1 MNYMAAKV
9 QIFFETN
16 NSLNKNLSEIL
27 FMSEKSCIFVG
38 KLKLNIDIMKH
49 SWKYANIGGN
59 TRVVIKDGSDI
70 QHLSELD
77 EKLWTVLACPVSG
90 LEIAEESLRCMD
102 SDNDNKIHIHD
113 VVVTADWLCTMLK
126 DPQILFEAKASLSLD
141 DIQDESILAVAT
153 PLAVNGIVTLEDV
166 KTAIASVAVETQSVP
181 EAPYSAEI
189 IKAYKDCQDSYN
201 QYFATVRLQSVGLAT
216 LPADAVAPGMTEEQY
231 AEMGKKISEYE
242 SSKAAIESSNAA
254 ALSAAQSQYKP
265 LEKLLL
271 LSRDFCTLLRN
282 FVSFQDF
289 YSKRGKALLGRGAD
303 DESPWAI
310 FQAGTLV
317 IDQRACNL
325 CLQVSDMAK
334 HNVQAPDS
342 GMFLI
347 YCQCTLHKTG
357 EKKQIVAAM
366 TIGDIRNLKVG
377 KNALFYDRQGRDWEA
392 EVVKIIDNPISIG
405 QAFWSPYR
413 KLGEWVTGLINKSA
427 AEKEKKSFD
436 DMTAKLQSSTDKSAD
451 KPATPAPF
459 DIAKFAG
466 IFAAI
471 GMAVGAIGTFLT
483 SLLSE
488 VGKFAENGWWAIP
501 TLIIC
506 ILLAI
511 SGPSMV
517 LAWMK
522 LRKRNLAPLLNA
534 NGWAINADA
543 IVSVMFGNTLT
554 EQAQFPML
562 KIKKPGLSKG
572 GKWAIAVATI
582 LVSIAIAVVTLYLCG
597 LRVCACFI

>member
-1 MNYMAAKV
+1 
-9 QIFFETN
+9 
-16 NSLNKNLSEIL
+16 
-27 FMSEKSCIFVG
+27 
-38 KLKLNIDIMKH
+38 MKH
-49 SWKYANIGGN
+49 TWSYANIGGN
-59 TRVVIKDGSDI
+59 TRVVIKNGKDI
-70 QHLSELD
+70 QHLADLD
-77 EKLWTVLACPVSG
+77 EKLWTVLACPVTG
-90 LEIAEESLRCMD
+90 LEIPDESLQYIDNNGD
-102 SDNDNKIHIHD
+102 SKIHIAD
-113 VVVTADWLCTMLK
+113 VISTADWLCQALR
-126 DPQILFEAKASLSLD
+126 DPQVLFKGQAALALEEIADEAL
-141 DIQDESILAVAT
+141 LAMAT
-153 PLAVNGIVTLEDV
+153 PLAADGIITLDAV
-166 KTAIASVAVETQSVP
+166 KAAIAGATIEAQTAP
-181 EAPYSAEI
+181 EAPYTADVMA
-189 IKAYKDCQDSYN
+189 AYKACQEAYA
-201 QYFATVRLQSVGLAT
+201 QYFQTAKLQTLGLAT
-216 LPADAVAPGMTEEQY
+216 LPADAAAPGLTEEQFT
-231 AEMGKKISEYE
+231 EMGKKIAEYE
-242 SSKAAIESSNAA
+242 AGKAAADSANAA
-254 ALSAAQSQYKP
+254 ALAAAKAQYKP

-271 LSRDFCTLLRN
+271 LCRDFVTLLHN

-289 YSKRGKALLGRGAD
+289 YAKRAKALLGRGAN

-325 CLQVSDMAK
+325 CLKVSDMAK
-334 HNVQAPDS
+334 HNTQAPDS

-347 YCQCTLHKTG
+347 YCNCKHHASGQTM
-357 EKKQIVAAM
+357 QIVAAM
-366 TIGDIRNLKVG
+366 TVGDIHNLKVG

-413 KLGEWVTGLINKSA
+413 KLGEWVSGLITKSA
-427 AEKEKKSFD
+427 AEKEKKSFAD
-436 DMTAKLQSSTDKSAD
+436 LTAKLQTP
-451 KPATPAPF
+451 PAAGQAAQPAPF

-466 IFAAI
+466 IFAAS

-483 SLLSE
+483 SLLNE
-488 VGKFAENGWWAIP
+488 VGEFAKNGWWAIP

-543 IVSVMFGNTLT
+543 IVNVLFGNTLT
-554 EQAQFPML
+554 EQAQYPIVKL
-562 KIKKPGLSKG
+562 KDPHAKTKKLTKG
-572 GKWAIAVATI
+572 GQWAIAIAAII
-582 LVSIAIAVVTLYLCG
+582 LGIAIAVLTLYFCG